1 MVGEEVLEIV
11 RILIMLEYC
20 KNMHQSRSKRS
31 SKSKKCINP
40 HKTVP
45 TTQVKKGNFRY
56 LIKLSGAEDIARAA
70 ITFTATLSPSLN
82 KYFQLH
88 STGLHCFHT
97 SLLNEFL
104 IK

>member
-11 RILIMLEYC
+11 MILIMLEYC

-70 ITFTATLSPSLN
+70 KLSKTNCTPNSLA
-82 KYFQLH
+82 
-88 STGLHCFHT
+88 
-97 SLLNEFL
+97 
-104 IK
+104 